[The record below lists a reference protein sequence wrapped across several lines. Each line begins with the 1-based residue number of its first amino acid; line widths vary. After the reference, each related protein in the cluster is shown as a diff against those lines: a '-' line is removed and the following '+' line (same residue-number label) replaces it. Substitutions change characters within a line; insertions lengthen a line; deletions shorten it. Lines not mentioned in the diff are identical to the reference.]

1 MSDIYL
7 KGWMQG
13 LEEDVQSTDIHYRS
27 MDGEGNFNW
36 RYVFEFD
43 YLPAE
48 QNMLIKKKEHFW
60 SLDETETKIPPI
72 FTIQIWDNDK
82 FSAVNKLK
90 LNKFIFLSIIFSNFK
105 KDDFLGQL
113 SLNLNN
119 MIKPAKESDK
129 FCFYFF

>member
-48 QNMLIKKKEHFW
+48 QNMVIKKKEHFW
-60 SLDETETKIPPI
+60 SLDETETKIPPV

-90 LNKFIFLSIIFSNFK
+90 LNQFIFYILLIMFSK

-119 MIKPAKESDK
+119 MIRPAKESNK
-129 FCFYFF
+129 FYFYL

>member
-48 QNMLIKKKEHFW
+48 QNMVIKKKEHFW
-60 SLDETETKIPPI
+60 SLDETETKIPPV

-82 FSAVNKLK
+82 FYAVNKLK
-90 LNKFIFLSIIFSNFK
+90 LNQYIFFFLLIIFSKRTIFSGN
-105 KDDFLGQL
+105 
-113 SLNLNN
+113 
-119 MIKPAKESDK
+119 
-129 FCFYFF
+129 YH